1 MHHVIFR
8 CVCEMY
14 SHLLFAPSSLNKSQN
29 EVLKGALTLVGAFA
43 STLSVIS
50 FILWRGEV

>member
-8 CVCEMY
+8 RVCEMY

-29 EVLKGALTLVGAFA
+29 ELLKDTLTLVGAFA
-43 STLSVIS
+43 GTLSVIS